1 MQRARDDLDK
11 VTKVDC
17 EDSILGPISQI
28 ADLAAEMNQIRAD
41 ADTAFQT
48 YLDNKKAKE
57 KENKVPVKASNVVV
71 AAKKNTVKT
80 THSRQVES
88 FIDQNRVKEVVIKI
102 NRLKDV
108 LRYITTHSRMA
119 ESRGAIRDVKTAKPM
134 DFDSALEV
142 IQSAEKS
149 KNELLGRE
157 AVALRVLLK
166 EALEEQKTGQ
176 GDVQQ
181 AQTELDKTNKL
192 LVLEAADKEKELR
205 IHKAHTNKMAGN
217 KK

>member
-1 MQRARDDLDK
+1 
-11 VTKVDC
+11 
-17 EDSILGPISQI
+17 
-28 ADLAAEMNQIRAD
+28 
-41 ADTAFQT
+41 
-48 YLDNKKAKE
+48 
-57 KENKVPVKASNVVV
+57 
-71 AAKKNTVKT
+71 
-80 THSRQVES
+80 
-88 FIDQNRVKEVVIKI
+88 
-102 NRLKDV
+102 
-108 LRYITTHSRMA
+108 MA